1 MSNIYNLTNN
11 LLQLEF
17 SAPHHYP
24 DQAYQH
30 FLTTK
35 LGKLFKVIP
44 WAELV
49 AAVKK
54 PKGETRGRKPVFDTR
69 GKLALM
75 ILKSYL
81 SISDEQLMERLSS
94 DFVVQFFCGV
104 YFRPSDKI
112 PHFKLISQIRVELGQ
127 QLDWDVFQKALAR
140 HWKPYL
146 KDHEEIYMDATCYE
160 SDLRYPTD
168 VKLLWECCEWLK
180 KQIDLVCQGHNLAK
194 PRNKFR
200 EQGLKQLAYQRRKKP
215 NHRQT
220 QARIKSLLY
229 LLDKLKGQLE
239 PLIAQVP
246 LKDLKIW
253 TRYFSRIHII
263 EKVYEQQLHKYQ
275 RGQHPAN
282 RIVSLDKDYLRPI
295 VRGKENKR
303 VEFGAKVHM
312 LQVDGINFIE
322 HFSYEAFHEGN
333 RLLSAMTFHQ
343 QLMEVDC
350 QKLAADTLYA
360 TNDNRK
366 ECSKRKI
373 ATSFIPKG
381 PVAKDEEERK
391 KVRVELARKRAT
403 RMEGSF
409 GTEKRHYGLSRI
421 KARTDLTEKLW
432 IFFGVHTANA
442 VRMILKMAERD
453 PVPIQQA
460 A

>member
-1 MSNIYNLTNN
+1 MSKIYNLQNN

-24 DQAYQH
+24 RQAYEH
-30 FLTTK
+30 FLKSK
-35 LGKLFKVIP
+35 LGQLFQVIP
-44 WAELV
+44 WSELV

-54 PKGETRGRKPVFDTR
+54 SRSETRGRKPVFDTR

-81 SISDEQLMERLSS
+81 SVSDEQLMERLSS

-104 YFRPSDKI
+104 YFRPNDKI
-112 PHFKLISQIRVELGQ
+112 PHYKLISQIRVELGQ
-127 QLDWDVFQKALAR
+127 WLDWDVFQKALAR
-140 HWKPYL
+140 YWKPYL
-146 KDHEEIYMDATCYE
+146 QDCEECCLDATCYE

-180 KQIDLVCQGHNLAK
+180 KQIDLVCHHYHLAK
-194 PRNKFR
+194 PRNKFL
-200 EQGLKQLAYQRRKKP
+200 EQRLKQLAYRRRKKP
-215 NHRQT
+215 THRQT
-220 QARIKSLLY
+220 QARIKTLLY
-229 LLDKLKGQLE
+229 LLDKLNTQVE
-239 PLIAQVP
+239 PLMAQVP
-246 LKDLKIW
+246 VKDLKLW
-253 TRYFSRIHII
+253 ARYFSRIHIV

-275 RGQHPAN
+275 TGEHPKE

-303 VEFGAKVHM
+303 VEFGAKVHII
-312 LQVDGINFIE
+312 QVDGINFIE

-333 RLLSAMTFHQ
+333 RLLVAMDFHN
-343 QLMEVDC
+343 QLMEVEC
-350 QKLAADTLYA
+350 QRLAADTLYA

-381 PVAKDEEERK
+381 PLAKDEEERR

-409 GTEKRHYGLSRI
+409 GTEKRHYGLTRI
-421 KARTDLTEKLW
+421 RARTNLTEKLW

-442 VRMILKMAERD
+442 IRMIPKMVERE
-453 PVPIQQA
+453 PATLQQA